1 MAHFIESHSSS
12 PLAQLRQDLAE
23 VEKLLVKVNSG
34 HVVRALELLDL
45 CSESM
50 YQLRQ
55 QGVDLKGEEGLWAG
69 FEHKLHESAGQF
81 VKASKPHG
89 GLASLRAS
97 HSGSTGFWWHLDDT
111 FRSQNRRQVNKV
123 LRWGGLVAGVIA
135 AIYILLTYVFPPD
148 EITVL
153 VTSVVYDLES
163 LVEAQDYKS
172 ALKLIEENLDAAKR
186 SEELL
191 IWAGIL
197 EEQLGNTEATIG
209 YFDEAGILEEQ
220 LGNTEATIGYFDE
233 AFGNPDLPPVRVWAT
248 IGTDRLRIGDF
259 EGAECSAQA
268 ALELEPE
275 FPQGHF
281 LIASVAE
288 ATGNFARAV
297 EYFNL
302 TADYAYEKEP
312 QMAVIARV
320 RLGYLMQSP
329 TILGVEIE
337 EQEFECT
344 YPRGSQ

>member
-12 PLAQLRQDLAE
+12 PLAQLRQDLTE
-23 VEKLLVKVNSG
+23 LEKLLVKVNSG

-45 CSESM
+45 CSEAM
-50 YQLRQ
+50 HQLRQ

-163 LVEAQDYKS
+163 LVEAQDYNS

-191 IWAGIL
+191 IW
-197 EEQLGNTEATIG
+197 
-209 YFDEAGILEEQ
+209 AGILEEQ

-329 TILGVEIE
+329 TILGIEIE
-337 EQEFECT
+337 EQEYECT

>member
-135 AIYILLTYVFPPD
+135 AIYILLTYVFPPN

-163 LVEAQDYKS
+163 LVEAQDYNS
-172 ALKLIEENLDAAKR
+172 ALKLIEENLEAAKR

-191 IWAGIL
+191 IW
-197 EEQLGNTEATIG
+197 
-209 YFDEAGILEEQ
+209 AGILEEQ

>member
-12 PLAQLRQDLAE
+12 PLAQLRQDLTE
-23 VEKLLVKVNSG
+23 LEKLLVKVNSG

-45 CSESM
+45 CSEAM
-50 YQLRQ
+50 HQLQQ

-163 LVEAQDYKS
+163 LVESQDYNS
-172 ALKLIEENLDAAKR
+172 ALKLIEENLEAAER

-191 IWAGIL
+191 IW
-197 EEQLGNTEATIG
+197 
-209 YFDEAGILEEQ
+209 AGILEEQ

-337 EQEFECT
+337 EQEYECT